1 MSSVCRSGS
10 CRTASTFLKDLG
22 NTGHSRGEVS
32 GQVSGTIGPVVR
44 WGSLKLKPGDRQ
56 HLFLHALLHG
66 ATVAAPN
73 GMLRRECRVLA
84 LVGVTVAAGIF
95 PNGRV
100 MHIEMSAPC
109 GTVRQGFIRKK
120 PSSFHCC
127 SWGLPNG
134 TVMHMEVSAPC
145 GTVRQGFSP
154 KKPSSSHCC
163 SWGFPNG
170 TVMQPRVAR

>member
-1 MSSVCRSGS
+1 M
-10 CRTASTFLKDLG
+10 
-22 NTGHSRGEVS
+22 
-32 GQVSGTIGPVVR
+32 
-44 WGSLKLKPGDRQ
+44 
-56 HLFLHALLHG
+56 FLHALLHG
-66 ATVAAPN
+66 ATVAAPH

-109 GTVRQGFIRKK
+109 GTVRQGVIRKK

-127 SWGLPNG
+127 SWGPPHG
-134 TVMHMEVSAPC
+134 TVNGGVRPVWHGETGLQFEETEVVSLLQLGSPQWYSDAVPC

-154 KKPSSSHCC
+154 KKLSSSHCC
-163 SWGFPNG
+163 SWDFPTG
-170 TVMQPRVAR
+170 TVMHKEMSAPCGTVRWAFCLKKSVLFCFSF